1 MLTEKPTNRPTDEHG
16 VIIGSYTSNNSA
28 VIIILILT
36 LKERERES
44 HISKTTITSIVQV
57 DNPIEKIADL
67 ALDMMDAT
75 KQVLR
80 DPSDPKKPV
89 RSKVVDNTFEYEA
102 SL

>member
-1 MLTEKPTNRPTDEHG
+1 MGHC
-16 VIIGSYTSNNSA
+16 
-28 VIIILILT
+28 
-36 LKERERES
+36 
-44 HISKTTITSIVQV
+44 HISKTTNSIVQV

-89 RSKVVDNTFEYEA
+89 RSKVVDNTFKYGA